1 MKILK
6 KILAVLAII
15 IVALLIVALF
25 AKKDY
30 AVEKEVVINK
40 PNQEVFDYIKLLKNQ
55 NNYSKWATMDAN
67 MKKEFRGTDG
77 TVGFV
82 SSWDSDVK
90 DVGKGEQEIKKITEG
105 KRIDYELRFIKPFE
119 STEQTY
125 MATEA
130 LSENQ
135 TKVKWGFSGR
145 MNYPMNLMLLFM
157 NMEKMVGDDLQ
168 TGLNNLKNILEKQ

>member
-1 MKILK
+1 MKIVK
-6 KILAVLAII
+6 RIFIILITLVII
-15 IVALLIVALF
+15 LLIVALF

-30 AVEKEVVINK
+30 DVEKEIVIDK
-40 PNQEVFDYIKLLKNQ
+40 PRQEVFNYIKFLKNQ
-55 NNYSKWATMDAN
+55 NNYSKWATMDPG
-67 MKKEFRGTDG
+67 MKKESRGTDG

-82 SSWDSDVK
+82 SAWDSDQK
-90 DVGKGEQEIKKITEG
+90 EVGKGEQEIKKITDG

-130 LSENQ
+130 ISENQ
-135 TKVKWGFSGR
+135 TKVKWGFNGR
-145 MNYPMNLMLLFM
+145 MNYPMNLMLLCM

-168 TGLNNLKNILEKQ
+168 TGLNNLKNIVEKQ